1 MRRRRCGQQY
11 VRYEEKYN
19 KFLRATALIGEL
31 NAVGCYRIAS
41 RVCSR
46 GVCTEFGLVIASRDT
61 RFLLESDA
69 YPPHES
75 AGHILIGQEWS
86 KIGDKAYA
94 GDMRA

>member
-75 AGHILIGQEWS
+75 AGHISIGRSGAKWEIKPYS
-86 KIGDKAYA
+86 
-94 GDMRA
+94 GDM